1 MRTCGRQVGH
11 LGRLASNSLLEG
23 LVFGAR
29 VVAHTLDGGTRDAA
43 STGAGALYLVE
54 TGPDRA
60 RMESDVAP
68 TRQALQ
74 ALMWD
79 HVGLMRDEAGLTA
92 AHATTAAWQRALP
105 EPRDA
110 ADHELANMVLIARL
124 MAQAALARR
133 ESRGAHY
140 RSDYPETKAEWQRHI
155 IVSRLAAA
163 PAKETP

>member
-1 MRTCGRQVGH
+1 MW
-11 LGRLASNSLLEG
+11 E
-23 LVFGAR
+23 
-29 VVAHTLDGGTRDAA
+29 
-43 STGAGALYLVE
+43 
-54 TGPDRA
+54 RA
-60 RMESDVAP
+60 
-68 TRQALQ
+68 
-74 ALMWD
+74 
-79 HVGLMRDEAGLTA
+79 GLMRDEAGLTA

-105 EPRDA
+105 EPRAA